1 MNISQKAAAAAA
13 VVLVIFSMA
22 VFSPVV
28 NASLA
33 AEVPAA
39 IPAAAPMAEEAPA
52 KSILV
57 FGDSLSAGYG
67 LAANESFP
75 AQLEARLKKEGLN
88 IRVINAGVS
97 GETTAGGLR
106 RLNYSLKSKPDY
118 IILELG
124 ANDMLR
130 ATDPVSTRENLRH
143 MLDILKTYDRPVLLA
158 GMRAFP
164 NMGPDYA
171 MAYLKM
177 YKDLADGYHTAYYP
191 FFLDGV
197 VGQTQLN
204 QADGVHPTAEGIGI
218 IVEKILPTV
227 ADLLVMPPPSTT
239 LQKK

>member
-1 MNISQKAAAAAA
+1 MNFSQKAAALAAL
-13 VVLVIFSMA
+13 VLVALSMA
-22 VFSPVV
+22 VFPPVV
-28 NASLA
+28 NAA
-33 AEVPAA
+33 MATEVPVTT
-39 IPAAAPMAEEAPA
+39 PAEQSPP
-52 KSILV
+52 KTILV

-67 LAANESFP
+67 LGLTESFP
-75 AQLEARLKKEGLN
+75 AQLEARLKQEGLN
-88 IRVINAGVS
+88 IHVINAGVS

-130 ATDPVSTRENLRH
+130 AVDPVSTRENLRH
-143 MLDILKTYDRPVLLA
+143 MLDILKTYNHPVLLA

-164 NMGPDYA
+164 NLGAEYD

-177 YKDLADGYHTAYYP
+177 YKDLSDIYHTAYYP

-197 VGQTQLN
+197 AGQTQLN
-204 QADGVHPTAEGIGI
+204 QADGVHPTAAGIAI

-227 ADLLVMPPPSTT
+227 ADLLVMKAPSSTP
-239 LQKK
+239 QKK

>member
-1 MNISQKAAAAAA
+1 M
-13 VVLVIFSMA
+13 VLMLLSMA
-22 VFSPVV
+22 VFPPVV
-28 NASLA
+28 NAAHA
-33 AEVPAA
+33 AGVPVT
-39 IPAAAPMAEEAPA
+39 AAAATTGEQAPA

-57 FGDSLSAGYG
+57 FGDSLTAGYG

-75 AQLEARLKKEGLN
+75 AQLEARLKSEGLN
-88 IRVINAGVS
+88 VRVINGGVS

-130 ATDPVSTRENLRH
+130 AVDPVSTRENLRH

-164 NMGPDYA
+164 NLGPEYA

-177 YKDLADGYHTAYYP
+177 YKDLADAYHTAYYP

-197 VGQTQLN
+197 AGQTQLN
-204 QADGVHPTAEGIGI
+204 QGDGIHPTAEGVGV
-218 IVEKILPTV
+218 IVEKILPAV
-227 ADLLVMPPPSTT
+227 ADLLVMPQPSTT